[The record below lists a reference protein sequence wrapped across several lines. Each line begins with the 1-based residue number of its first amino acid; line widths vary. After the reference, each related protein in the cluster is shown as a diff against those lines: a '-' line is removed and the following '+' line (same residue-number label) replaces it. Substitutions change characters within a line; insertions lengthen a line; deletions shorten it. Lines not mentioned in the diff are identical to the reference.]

1 MAITSMLVKV
11 TKKVSAN
18 SNAVVTLNKKD
29 DPVEMANNMGK
40 RKKNMFRLSIGYTL
54 FGIDG

>member
-1 MAITSMLVKV
+1 MAITSILVKV

>member
-1 MAITSMLVKV
+1 MLVKV

-40 RKKNMFRLSIGYTL
+40 REKNMFRLSIGYTL
-54 FGIDG
+54 FCIDG